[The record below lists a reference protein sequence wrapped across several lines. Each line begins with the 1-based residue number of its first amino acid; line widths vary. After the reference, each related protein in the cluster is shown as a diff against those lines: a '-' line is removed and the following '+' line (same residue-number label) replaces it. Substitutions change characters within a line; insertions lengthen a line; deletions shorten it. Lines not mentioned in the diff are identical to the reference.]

1 MQLGILK
8 KPQQKEFSEMGKTE
22 KKNFLA
28 CDLIERM
35 IRIEQ
40 KVRGSMGEGVVPY
53 QQTEYFRELTPGEKR
68 KYVNYLENKEKK
80 KKWKFLPFVLIPGAG
95 AFVGLRVTGNVV
107 AEGQSIQPVNLML
120 LGIFLIAVIGYW
132 IYILSRKKRF
142 KRLDRHFRVLENIIA
157 KRKLKRK

>member
-8 KPQQKEFSEMGKTE
+8 KPEQKEFSEMGKTE

-40 KVRGSMGEGVVPY
+40 KVRGSMGDGIVPY
-53 QQTEYFRELTPGEKR
+53 QQTEYFKELTPSEKR
-68 KYVNYLENKEKK
+68 KYIGYLGKKEKK

-95 AFVGLRVTGNVV
+95 AFIGLRLTGNAVS
-107 AEGQSIQPVNLML
+107 EGQSLQPANLIL
-120 LGIFLIAVIGYW
+120 LGAFLVAVIVYW
-132 IYILSRKKRF
+132 IYVLLQRKRY
-142 KRLDRHFRVLENIIA
+142 KRLDRHFKVIEHIIS
-157 KRKLKRK
+157 KRRANKR

>member
-1 MQLGILK
+1 MQIGILK
-8 KPQQKEFSEMGKTE
+8 KPQPKEFNEMGKAE

-68 KYVNYLENKEKK
+68 KYIEYLENKEKK

-107 AEGQSIQPVNLML
+107 SEGQSVQPINLIL
-120 LGIFLIAVIGYW
+120 LGVFLAVVVAYW
-132 IYILSRKKRF
+132 IYILSKRKRF
-142 KRLDRHFRVLENIIA
+142 RRLDRHFKVIEHIIA
-157 KRKLKRK
+157 KRRVNRR